1 MVSKSDSD
9 YSANVNWANKLVVK
23 PAHTSRRMALILM
36 QNAINMCVCCLDD
49 GIQDKSSHGRLR
61 KRKANQTFM
70 IKEWVFLEG
79 FYRNVFWVARYFVW
93 PALVMM
99 WCALFQCLLK
109 LSYFFC
115 CTGKTRMM
123 MISKRV
129 TKKCPGKGKLT
140 IFSAGRV
147 WTLLCSEIVI
157 IIRL

>member
-79 FYRNVFWVARYFVW
+79 FYRNVFWVTRYFMSGQRW
-93 PALVMM
+93 L
-99 WCALFQCLLK
+99 WCGVR
-109 LSYFFC
+109 YFNAFSNFP
-115 CTGKTRMM
+115 T
-123 MISKRV
+123 
-129 TKKCPGKGKLT
+129 
-140 IFSAGRV
+140 FSAVQGRLGWWWYRKGWPKNAQV
-147 WTLLCSEIVI
+147 KENWPFSPQDVSELCCVVK
-157 IIRL
+157 